1 VLTELGACNVGV
13 DGSISW
19 QSVSL
24 SVCCRLRVCRLWS
37 DFHARHAAKPLLVCG
52 VRLSATSAD
61 DRAGER
67 ASSDAA
73 NSVGLVML
81 SVSFFLEPDTTPKL
95 DGVPQC

>member
-1 VLTELGACNVGV
+1 MLTELGACNVGV

-24 SVCCRLRVCRLWS
+24 SVAVCRLRVCRLWS
-37 DFHARHAAKPLLVCG
+37 DFHARHSAKPLLVCG
-52 VRLSATSAD
+52 VRLSASSAD

-73 NSVGLVML
+73 NSVGLVIR
-81 SVSFFLEPDTTPKL
+81 
-95 DGVPQC
+95 